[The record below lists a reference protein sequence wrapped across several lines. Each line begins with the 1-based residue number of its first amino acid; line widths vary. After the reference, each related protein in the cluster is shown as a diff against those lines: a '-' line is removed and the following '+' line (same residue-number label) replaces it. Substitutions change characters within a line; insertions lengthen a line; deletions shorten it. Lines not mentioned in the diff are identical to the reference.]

1 MQLNDGILVDFPWL
15 KLTFTRTSTYSR
27 AALAQILPWCY
38 LSVGKTSIFF
48 FLVSWHI
55 KRVNKHPVV
64 HGGAWSTAKLTHT
77 VALSNMEHLH
87 PLLHRKDRGEEMKTQ
102 EESHEVNKKKTRT
115 GEEEQ
120 KGVGCLID
128 YSKAFSALIW
138 CSDLVYLTHV
148 TSVCLIK
155 SWVKILKHCLLWQH
169 HHFCYLS

>member
-1 MQLNDGILVDFPWL
+1 M
-15 KLTFTRTSTYSR
+15 
-27 AALAQILPWCY
+27 
-38 LSVGKTSIFF
+38 
-48 FLVSWHI
+48 
-55 KRVNKHPVV
+55 V

-128 YSKAFSALIW
+128 YSKAFSALI
-138 CSDLVYLTHV
+138 
-148 TSVCLIK
+148 
-155 SWVKILKHCLLWQH
+155 
-169 HHFCYLS
+169 